1 MSTEGMET
9 ILQVALDFIDL
20 GRAITLAGEA
30 LSGGCDWLEA
40 GTPLIKSEG
49 LNCIRELRARFPKTK
64 IVADMKIMDT
74 GRLEVEIAAK
84 AGADVV
90 AVLGCAHDE
99 TIKECID
106 AGRNYGAQ
114 VIVDLLEV
122 KDPVSRARR
131 VESLGV
137 DYVSLHIPID
147 EQMKGDISFEN
158 VRKVKGEVGIPVA
171 VAGGINSEN
180 AMEAVEAGASII
192 IVGGA
197 ITKSMDAR
205 KAAADI
211 KRAIKEKITI
221 ETRLYKRVTEKDA
234 RQVLSAVSTANISD
248 ALHRAMPLYGL
259 TPILGKCKMAGPAV
273 TVRTYPGDWA
283 KPVQAIDQAGEGDV
297 IVIDAGGVPPA
308 VWGELASYSA
318 KGKKLGGVVIDGAIR
333 DIDEIREIQFPAF
346 AKIVTPQAGEP
357 KGFGEI
363 GVPVT
368 ICGMKIFP
376 GDWIVGDADGVI
388 VIPQKNIVEITNRA
402 MDVLEREN
410 RIREE
415 IRRGDTLGNLAE
427 LLKWEKR

>member
-131 VESLGV
+131 VESLGA

-180 AMEAVEAGASII
+180 AMEAVAAGASII

-211 KRAIKEKITI
+211 KMAIKEKITI

-259 TPILGKCKMAGPAV
+259 TSILGKCKMAGPAV

-346 AKIVTPQAGEP
+346 ARIVTPQAGEP

-363 GVPVT
+363 GIPVT
-368 ICGMKIFP
+368 ICGLKIFP

-388 VIPQKNIVEITNRA
+388 VIPHKDIVEITNRA

>member
-1 MSTEGMET
+1 MSRERMET

-99 TIKECID
+99 TIKECVD
-106 AGRNYGAQ
+106 AGRNYGSQ

-122 KDPVSRARR
+122 KDPVNRAKR
-131 VESLGV
+131 VESLGADFV
-137 DYVSLHIPID
+137 GLHIPID

-180 AMEAVEAGASII
+180 AIEAVEAGASII

-205 KAAADI
+205 KAAEDI
-211 KRAIKEKITI
+211 KRAIRDKVAI

-234 RQVLSAVSTANISD
+234 RQVLSGVSTANISD

-259 TPILGKCKMAGPAV
+259 TPMLGKCKMVGPAV

-333 DIDEIREIQFPAF
+333 DVDEIREIRFPAF
-346 AKIVTPQAGEP
+346 ARIVTPQAGEP

-363 GVPVT
+363 GIPIT
-368 ICGMKIFP
+368 ICGIKIFP

-388 VIPQKNIVEITNRA
+388 VIPHKDIVEITNRA